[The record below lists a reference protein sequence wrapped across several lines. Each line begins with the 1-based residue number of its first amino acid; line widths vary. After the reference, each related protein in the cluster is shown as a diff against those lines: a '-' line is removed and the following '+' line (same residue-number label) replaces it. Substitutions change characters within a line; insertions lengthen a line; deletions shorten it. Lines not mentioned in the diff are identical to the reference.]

1 MMRHSGLSPITLSNI
16 LYFNVKTSVGDEMG
30 GLKKEAHGAGK
41 EIAGSVK
48 ESVGKATG
56 RHDIEA
62 RGKIETFAGKVE
74 KKAGEVERKL

>member
-1 MMRHSGLSPITLSNI
+1 LRHSGHSPITLSNI
-16 LYFNVKTSVGDEMG
+16 FYFDVYTSVGDEMG

-41 EIAGSVK
+41 EIAGGIK

-62 RGKIETFAGKVE
+62 RGKIEKFAGKVE
-74 KKAGEVERKL
+74 KKVGEVERKL